1 MDEKRFKI
9 IIQNML
15 YPYSQYYR
23 AAWFAPQFHNLSV
36 KNYKDLVKDEYVPRE
51 CSQKSP
57 EELSFQN
64 EEWILVG
71 KN

>member
-1 MDEKRFKI
+1 MDEKKFRT
-9 IIQNML
+9 IIQNIL
-15 YPYSQYYR
+15 YPYPYYR
-23 AAWFAPQFHNLSV
+23 TVWFAPQFHNLSG

-51 CSQKSP
+51 CSQKPP